1 MGSRVAIIF
10 PSFGREAY
18 ELAFIHCFPTVS
30 FDPGSCFDDRLV
42 NLEGVDGVPLVKH
55 GSSSSNFGMK
65 IPNKKMH
72 EFSSPIFFCSCKWK
86 LDSSQQKLR
95 GKTLI
100 FLYYIPS
107 TKKTTASHKALEK
120 IDGLIGKLSLFLF
133 AAVAAIFRE
142 GQVASLK
149 AHRTKE

>member
-10 PSFGREAY
+10 PSVGREPY
-18 ELAFIHCFPTVS
+18 ELAFIHCFPTLS

-55 GSSSSNFGMK
+55 GSSSSNFGRK

-95 GKTLI
+95 GKTLYLSVLHTLHKKNNSKPQGPWENWRIDRQAQPI
-100 FLYYIPS
+100 FVCCCCCYLQGG
-107 TKKTTASHKALEK
+107 ASC
-120 IDGLIGKLSLFLF
+120 
-133 AAVAAIFRE
+133 
-142 GQVASLK
+142 
-149 AHRTKE
+149 